1 MRGDT
6 FLSFLD
12 QIWILNKI
20 ILDGAKDEHFFSFI
34 AHANEGEDIRIFDLF
49 YIADIKIGKIRIS

>member
-20 ILDGAKDEHFFSFI
+20 LLDGAKNEHFFFFHSSR
-34 AHANEGEDIRIFDLF
+34 AEEIRIFDLF

>member
-20 ILDGAKDEHFFSFI
+20 LLNGAKNEHFFSFI
-34 AHANEGEDIRIFDLF
+34 AHANEGEEIHFFDLF